1 MDSNSILAARNYTAN
16 RPLTQPIPGDS
27 AGLGQTLGKAASD
40 FAATLR
46 ESESIAIESMTT
58 GADPHALVQ
67 ALTQTE
73 LAVETAVT
81 IRNKVVEAYQEIL
94 RMPV

>member
-1 MDSNSILAARNYTAN
+1 MDPRTIHATQSYGQIRSLAPAPQPGPLEAAVSGFADALRRGEDTAR
-16 RPLTQPIPGDS
+16 
-27 AGLGQTLGKAASD
+27 AA
-40 FAATLR
+40 
-46 ESESIAIESMTT
+46 MTG

-67 ALTQTE
+67 ALSQTE

-81 IRNKVVEAYQEIL
+81 LRDRVVEAYQELL

>member
-1 MDSNSILAARNYTAN
+1 MQLTPSLAAERY
-16 RPLTQPIPGDS
+16 
-27 AGLGQTLGKAASD
+27 
-40 FAATLR
+40 AATRSATAPQPGPGEARAGAAIDSFAETLR
-46 ESESIAIESMTT
+46 AGEQTALAAMTS

-81 IRNKVVEAYQEIL
+81 VRNRVVEAYQEIL

>member
-1 MDSNSILAARNYTAN
+1 MQIASHLAAERYAAARPATA
-16 RPLTQPIPGDS
+16 PHPDAAALAAD
-27 AGLGQTLGKAASD
+27 TLSD

-46 ESESIAIESMTT
+46 AGEETARAAMVSDV
-58 GADPHALVQ
+58 DPHALVQ

-81 IRNKVVEAYQEIL
+81 IRNKVVEAYQELL

>member
-1 MDSNSILAARNYTAN
+1 MDIRA
-16 RPLTQPIPGDS
+16 
-27 AGLGQTLGKAASD
+27 TLGARAYAESRPATRPDPEGAGARLGALASD

-46 ESESIAIESMTT
+46 SGETTAMQAMTS

-67 ALTQTE
+67 ALAQTE

-81 IRNKVVEAYQEIL
+81 IRNRVVEAYQEIL